1 MHTKNKMTM
10 EPTKNTAFESD
21 TPVMFAAKTNQ
32 LELLLKTEQYKYKM
46 MRFEHCRKLISGPRP
61 LCKEYIE
68 QIFPELVEF
77 FPAEGVKME
86 VEDGEEV

>member
-1 MHTKNKMTM
+1 MPM
-10 EPTKNTAFESD
+10 EPTKKTAIESD
-21 TPVMFAAKTNQ
+21 TPDMSAAKTTQ
-32 LELLLKTEQYKYKM
+32 LELLVLKIEQYKYKM
-46 MRFEHCRKLISGPRP
+46 MRFEHYRKLISGPRP